1 MIAPKGHVICKQTI
15 GHLVIGACLK
25 LQVKNMRPAS
35 ILDEI
40 NAVSTHRRS
49 DDLNVQCVDKL
60 SAFQEMW
67 YYLCCFLLYQVL
79 QRTIKLLL
87 FTHDSEP
94 FNPFSRI
101 IPCPLA
107 IDKHLSIF
115 LTSITSDEQHCVTK
129 TVEAISFL
137 YRLLICFLDQCFVRK
152 GAHQQQQRRARQVKI
167 GNYGIHDAKAVARC
181 NEQPCAP
188 MEWLNSISVKPC
200 HALQHTHRGCAY
212 CDDPS
217 TGLSRFIDQFSR
229 RSIQVDL
236 LAVHL
241 MFAGVLV
248 LHGPKGVQPHVQR
261 HEADAHSQLEQLL
274 E

>member
-1 MIAPKGHVICKQTI
+1 MIAPKGHVICKQAI

-25 LQVKNMRPAS
+25 LQVKNVRPAS

-40 NAVSTHRRS
+40 NAVSTHCRS

-67 YYLCCFLLYQVL
+67 YYLCCFLLYQVF
-79 QRTIKLLL
+79 QRTVKLLL
-87 FTHDSEP
+87 FTHDSKP
-94 FNPFSRI
+94 SHPFSRI

-115 LTSITSDEQHCVTK
+115 LTSLASEQEHRIPKTK
-129 TVEAISFL
+129 ESVSFP
-137 YRLLICFLDQCFVRK
+137 YRLLICFLDQRFARK
-152 GAHQQQQRRARQVKI
+152 GTHQQQQRRARQVKI
-167 GNYGIHDAKAVARC
+167 GNHGIYNAKAVARC

-212 CDDPS
+212 RDDPS
-217 TGLSRFIDQFSR
+217 TGPSRFIDQFSR

-241 MFAGVLV
+241 MFADVLV
-248 LHGPKGVQPHVQR
+248 LHGPKGVQPYVQR
-261 HEADAHSQLEQLL
+261 HEADAHSQLAQLL

>member
-1 MIAPKGHVICKQTI
+1 MLSRSST
-15 GHLVIGACLK
+15 LCLCFGRTVSARRINVPSHK
-25 LQVKNMRPAS
+25 SRPS
-35 ILDEI
+35 IL
-40 NAVSTHRRS
+40 
-49 DDLNVQCVDKL
+49 
-60 SAFQEMW
+60 
-67 YYLCCFLLYQVL
+67 
-79 QRTIKLLL
+79 
-87 FTHDSEP
+87 
-94 FNPFSRI
+94 FSRI

-137 YRLLICFLDQCFVRK
+137 YRFLICLLDQSFACK

-167 GNYGIHDAKAVARC
+167 GNHDIYNAKAVARC

-212 CDDPS
+212 RDDPP
-217 TGLSRFIDQFSR
+217 TGQSRLIDQFSC

-241 MFAGVLV
+241 MFADVLV
-248 LHGPKGVQPHVQR
+248 LHGSKGVQPHVQR
-261 HEADAHSQLEQLL
+261 HEADAHYQLAQLL
-274 E
+274 A